1 LKKIIYLFN
10 KNCMGKDK
18 PPKCPSK
25 PITNNI
31 GYASVD
37 INGNVSYH
45 SNEKNYTYKYC
56 LITGNIICDSPK
68 GGGFK
73 S

>member
-1 LKKIIYLFN
+1 
-10 KNCMGKDK
+10 MSKDK
-18 PPKCPSK
+18 PPNHPLK
-25 PITNNI
+25 PRTNNI